1 MELKPCNL
9 LHGDCLELMK
19 SIPDGSVDLVLTDP
33 PYGTMKGAP
42 IRSWKARNDC
52 AEWDTT
58 LDTEKLFTEL
68 SRVLRRN
75 GKAVLFC
82 QEPYTSHLITNV
94 PPSMLFCYRGIWMKN
109 CSGNSMMAKTAM
121 TSRFEDFCVF
131 VNKNSGGLINKCVE
145 KISDV
150 VFCIGFHKFAE
161 IMFGE
166 GRYKDVASAR
176 KNLYKKVYIEGCNEY
191 DKNFFDEPMYRY
203 LQTQI
208 EMPYTFDEYF
218 AIVAEYK
225 EKTKSI
231 FNLWQG
237 GKSKSNV
244 LEYKKDNDG
253 YHPTQKPV
261 ALLEDLI
268 QTYSNEGNTVL
279 DFTMGSGSTG
289 VACVNTN
296 RRFIGIELDDGYFE
310 IAKNRIQEALNNKQ
324 VELSI

>member
-1 MELKPCNL
+1 MN
-9 LHGDCLELMK
+9 D
-19 SIPDGSVDLVLTDP
+19 IPDGSVDLVLTDP
-33 PYGTMKGAP
+33 PYGTMKG
-42 IRSWKARNDC
+42 IDDKHD
-52 AEWDTT
+52 WDTIIG
-58 LDTEKLFTEL
+58 TEKMFSEI

-82 QEPYTSHLITNV
+82 QEPYTSNLITNV
-94 PPSMLFCYRGIWMKN
+94 PPSMLFCYRGIWLKN

-121 TSRFEDFCVF
+121 TSLFEDFCVF
-131 VNKNSGGLINKCVE
+131 VNKETHG
-145 KISDV
+145 
-150 VFCIGFHKFAE
+150 GFHKLTSKITDLVMDVGFDEFAK
-161 IMFGE
+161 IMMGE
-166 GRYKDVASAR
+166 GRYKNLSSA
-176 KNLYKKVYIEGCNEY
+176 KIATHKKIHLEGWNDY
-191 DKNFFDEPMYRY
+191 DSNPFDEHMYRY
-203 LQTQI
+203 LETKI

-225 EKTKSI
+225 EKTKSV

-261 ALLEDLI
+261 ELLEDLI
-268 QTYSNEGNTVL
+268 QTYSNDGNTVL

-296 RRFIGIELDDGYFE
+296 RNFIGIELDGDYFE
-310 IAKNRIQEALNNKQ
+310 IAKNRIEEAETIHNQQK
-324 VELSI
+324 II